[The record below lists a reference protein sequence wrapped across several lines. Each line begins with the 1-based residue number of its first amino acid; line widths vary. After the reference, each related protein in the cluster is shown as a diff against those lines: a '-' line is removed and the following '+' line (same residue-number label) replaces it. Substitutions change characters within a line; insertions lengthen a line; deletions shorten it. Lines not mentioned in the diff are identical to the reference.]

1 MSPTGRLPGPYAEDA
16 CRFWNRDQ
24 YHLKLQKGSAE
35 LAHINVL
42 HICDPNEEQQIER
55 KSDKF
60 LRKMGETHLSPRR
73 KIESSS
79 PRENRHQT
87 RSQGGARNV
96 RIRRTSGPRAK
107 KSHLSSTS
115 QGGKERG
122 GRQGASGYLGSR
134 SPPKFSSGGPSPRPG
149 SSLIRLECSTTPCLS
164 SSGTTTAR
172 GSEHTFGSLLRLLI
186 FLFFTRGGIIP

>member
-42 HICDPNEEQQIER
+42 HICDPNEEKQIER

-87 RSQGGARNV
+87 RSQAGARSV

-107 KSHLSSTS
+107 KNAVGGRELVGILEVGRLRSFPPAVLLLDLEAHLLGWSAPPPPPYHH
-115 QGGKERG
+115 RG
-122 GRQGASGYLGSR
+122 GRLLEEVSTRLVV
-134 SPPKFSSGGPSPRPG
+134 FFGP
-149 SSLIRLECSTTPCLS
+149 
-164 SSGTTTAR
+164 
-172 GSEHTFGSLLRLLI
+172 
-186 FLFFTRGGIIP
+186 